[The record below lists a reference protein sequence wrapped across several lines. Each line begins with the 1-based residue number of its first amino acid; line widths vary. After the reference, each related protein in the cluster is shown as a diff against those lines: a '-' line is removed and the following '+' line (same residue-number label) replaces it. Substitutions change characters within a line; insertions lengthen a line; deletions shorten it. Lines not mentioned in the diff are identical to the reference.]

1 MTELLEREQAHVI
14 HAPLIEIEPP
24 ESYTSLDEAIVRLEA
39 TRLVIF
45 SSTNGVES
53 FFQRL
58 LSLGKD
64 ARSLA
69 NATVAAV
76 GRATADALRSYGV
89 IADLVPDRF
98 HSAALLPLISG
109 DLTGKR
115 VVVVRAEEGND
126 EFLAALRAR
135 GADVHL
141 AVAYR
146 TVLSTSETL
155 RAALARG
162 GVDAITF
169 TSGSTVES
177 FFTLIGD
184 ERSLI
189 EGVVLVAIG
198 PVTSDAIRR
207 HGVEP
212 AIEAAEA
219 SVDSLVES
227 LAAYYA

>member
-76 GRATADALRSYGV
+76 GRATADALRSCGV

-115 VVVVRAEEGND
+115 VVVVRAEQGND

-189 EGVVLVAIG
+189 EGVVLAAIG

-212 AIEAAEA
+212 TIEAAEA